1 MSGWFSSSSE
11 KPKKDSENTSEEEES
26 PVKVMKVVEDSDG
39 TVEKCE
45 KDKKCCE
52 NDKKCCEKN
61 TVQDSN
67 EKDDDKSS
75 DEDEASSGETS
86 SISEYKVDKND
97 VTYVLCANGSP
108 IFFTDNEK
116 EASKVLWSIAKRCRR
131 NVSRDAY
138 CNVYM
143 NPKAKNCIEITGSY
157 NFVLVSYDQVIHR
170 LTYRQARRV
179 TSIKE

>member
-11 KPKKDSENTSEEEES
+11 KPKKDSENTSDEEES
-26 PVKVMKVVEDSDG
+26 PVKVTKMVEDSDG
-39 TVEKCE
+39 TVDKCE
-45 KDKKCCE
+45 K
-52 NDKKCCEKN
+52 DKKCCEKN
-61 TVQDSN
+61 TVQDSD
-67 EKDDDKSS
+67 EKDDEKDDEKSS
-75 DEDEASSGETS
+75 DEDEASSAETS